1 MKTKNSETSIFFW
14 FSFGGGE
21 GGNFLEPFTENMTI
35 FIQNFLEFWLLR
47 ISRKTLDFI

>member
-1 MKTKNSETSIFFW
+1 MKTKKFLNNHFFLVLIW
-14 FSFGGGE
+14 A
-21 GGNFLEPFTENMTI
+21 GGNLLEPFTENMTI